1 MDNIKETNDLC
12 IICKE
17 LLQEAFS
24 EIGMKIKIDTTD
36 KFYRILA
43 YKDNIMIEDFSNNVS
58 YALGYKNGYKKLYK
72 TIN

>member
-1 MDNIKETNDLC
+1 MESIKEINDHC
-12 IICKE
+12 IICKQ

-24 EIGMKIKIDTTD
+24 EIDMKIKIDTTG

-43 YKDNIMIEDFSNNVS
+43 YKDNIMLEDFSNNIS

-72 TIN
+72 NIN